1 MKKISEWLNKVLD
14 SNMYVIIFKILGMG
28 FIIIGILTLV
38 LPLKY
43 DNRFVSG
50 LTMFFGILFLGIGE
64 IINLLQKIL
73 DNCEKS
79 VKSRKKK

>member
-1 MKKISEWLNKVLD
+1 
-14 SNMYVIIFKILGMG
+14 MYSIVFKLLGAG
-28 FIIIGILTLV
+28 FIIVGILTLV

-50 LTMFFGILFLGIGE
+50 LTMFFGVLFLGVGE

-73 DNCEKS
+73 DSYESS
-79 VKSRKKK
+79 VKSRRKK